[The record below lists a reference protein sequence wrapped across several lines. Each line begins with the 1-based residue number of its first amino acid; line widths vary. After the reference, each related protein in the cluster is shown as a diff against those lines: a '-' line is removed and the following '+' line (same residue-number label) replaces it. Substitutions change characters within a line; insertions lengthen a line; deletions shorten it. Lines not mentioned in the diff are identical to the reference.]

1 MANRLGVM
9 ATVVL
14 AGMAQAQT
22 QNGPTQPP
30 HLLQD
35 NQRIQQEVYFSGEV
49 QLDGGSPPP
58 EPVAMIS
65 VCKGQSHFETWTDS
79 KGHFSFHMGAGGRDS
94 AQADASENGR
104 PTATIAPS
112 LNPTMD
118 FSTSAIT
125 ALRNCELQARL
136 AGYRS
141 DEVSIAVTSYFDDGR
156 LGVITLHPVS
166 KASALTVSATTLQ
179 APAAARKA
187 YERGLDALEKEK
199 SQIAVDEFT
208 KAVTAYPNFAAAWH
222 QLGLLRQKRNDDAG
236 ALDAWKHAVASDPK
250 FLTPYE
256 HLTLLAGSKQ
266 DWVSSEAYSRAWIQL
281 DPEDFPGAYLFNAIA
296 NSRLNRME
304 AAEAAARGGL
314 RIDNAHRVPKLNFV
328 LAMVLM
334 AKHEN
339 AEAAQHF
346 RAYLALEPNAKDA
359 GAVRQQLAQLD
370 AAAAAKPQ

>member
-1 MANRLGVM
+1 MLAVVM
-9 ATVVL
+9 L
-14 AGMAQAQT
+14 AGIAQAQS
-22 QNGPTQPP
+22 PTYGSTTPP

-35 NQRIQQEVYFSGEV
+35 NSRLEHDIYFSGAV
-49 QLDGGSPPP
+49 QLEDGTPPP
-58 EPVAMIS
+58 EAVAMIR
-65 VCKGQSHFETWTDS
+65 VCNGQAHFATWTDA
-79 KGHFSFHMGAGGRDS
+79 KGGFSFHVGASGRDS
-94 AQADASENGR
+94 PQADASETGM
-104 PTATIAPS
+104 PPAAMGPS
-112 LNPTMD
+112 LSPMND
-118 FSTSAIT
+118 FSTSAVN
-125 ALRNCELQARL
+125 ALRGCEVQARL
-136 AGYRS
+136 AGYQS
-141 DEVSIAVTSYFDDGR
+141 DKLSIAVTSHFDDSR
-156 LGVITLHPVS
+156 LGVITLHPIS

-187 YERGLDALEKEK
+187 YEKGLDALEKEK

-281 DPEDFPGAYLFNAIA
+281 DSEDFPGAYLFNAIA

-304 AAEAAARGGL
+304 AAEAAARAGL
-314 RIDNAHRVPKLNFV
+314 HIDKTHRVPKLNFV

-334 AKHEN
+334 AKHQN

-346 RAYLALEPNAKDA
+346 REYLALAPDAKDA
-359 GAVRQQLAQLD
+359 GAVRQQLAQLE
-370 AAAAAKPQ
+370 AAAAARPQ